1 MKIRKI
7 EFINNKIL
15 GNLNLDFTDEDSKVA
30 NTSRY
35 NFVELYREN
44 GRIFLK
50 LNLQVRFN

>member
-30 NTSRY
+30 STSRY
-35 NFVELYREN
+35 NFGELYREN